1 MFSDTLPELLNAN
14 RFIDA
19 QEAASAVL
27 EPKHYQRLS
36 QVATLQPGGQITLT
50 GRRDPFGPRIVE
62 GRVQCTVEMTCQ
74 RCLETVTKELEGTI
88 GWGLVFSEV
97 EMQSLDK
104 QFDPVLIVEGQL
116 RLREAV
122 EDELLLLL
130 PMMPMHASCDSGWK
144 PQAED
149 EYDAPRAE
157 RESPFS
163 VLSQLKNEQGS

>member
-19 QEAASAVL
+19 QEAATAVL

-36 QVATLQPGGQITLT
+36 QVATLLPGGQITLT
-50 GRRDPFGPRIVE
+50 GRRDPFGPRVVE
-62 GRVQCTVEMTCQ
+62 GRVKCSVEMICQ
-74 RCLETVTKELEGTI
+74 RCLETVTYELEGMI
-88 GWGLVFSEV
+88 GWGLVFSEL

-104 QFDPVLIVEGQL
+104 QFDPILVVEGQL
-116 RLREAV
+116 QLREAV
-122 EDELLLLL
+122 EDELMLLL
-130 PMMPMHASCDSGWK
+130 PMMPMHQACDSGWK

-149 EYDAPRAE
+149 ADASSAE